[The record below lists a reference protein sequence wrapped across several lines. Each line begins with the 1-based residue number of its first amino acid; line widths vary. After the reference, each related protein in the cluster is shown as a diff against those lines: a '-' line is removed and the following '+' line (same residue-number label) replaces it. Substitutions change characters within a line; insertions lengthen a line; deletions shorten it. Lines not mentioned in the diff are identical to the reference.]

1 MHGFGPRVLQVL
13 PREGRGATVKEIQ
26 ARIGDLQ
33 ERIPAGET
41 VRKHLANLEELGLV
55 YRETA
60 QSHREGARYFR
71 LVESVFDASPLDFR
85 LASELEA

>member
-13 PREGRGATVKEIQ
+13 PREGVGATVKDIQ

-33 ERIPAGET
+33 ERVPCAGT
-41 VRKHLANLEELGLV
+41 IRLHLGRLEALCLV
-55 YRETA
+55 YKEPGRGPG
-60 QSHREGARYFR
+60 EGARYFR
-71 LVESVFDASPLDFR
+71 LADSVFDAPPLDFR